1 MPAPKPMRILQV
13 SAEYYPLLKTGG
25 LADVTGALPQALR
38 AQGCDVRALLPGFP
52 AVMAGLGP
60 TQVVGSFQAPWGD
73 TLRVL
78 EAGLPVQGGA
88 AGQPPV
94 MAYVVDAPGL
104 LDRPGNP
111 YEDSAKQPYA
121 DNHRRFA
128 ALAWTAAHLAQGLDT
143 RWRPQLVHGHD
154 WHAGLVHA
162 CLASAAEAGQPR
174 VPSVFTV
181 HNLAYQGLFDAA
193 CFADLGLPGG
203 HFRAEGLEYWGQI
216 SFMKSGLHFAD
227 RITTVSPTYAR
238 EIQQPEHGC
247 GLDGLL
253 RKRRAELS
261 GILNGVDETI
271 WNPATDTHL
280 PHPFSQDKMAGKAR
294 CKAFLQKEVGLEAM
308 AKAPLFAVVSR
319 LTEQKGLPL
328 VLEAVDA
335 LVEQGGQ
342 LLVLG
347 TGDAWLEAAFRAKAE
362 QHTGRVAVRIEFD
375 EGFSHRVFAGSDIT
389 LVPSR
394 FEPCGLTQM
403 YALKY
408 GSVPLVRRVGG
419 LADSVTD
426 TDLITLADGHATGIV
441 FERMEAGD
449 FAHALRRAHALYR
462 RPHDWAQVQQ
472 TGMRQSFSWD
482 VAARHYA
489 DIYQSLITAH

>member
-1 MPAPKPMRILQV
+1 MPDSQAMRILQV

-38 AQGCDVRALLPGFP
+38 PHGCDVRALLPGFP
-52 AVMAGLGP
+52 AILAGLGP
-60 TQVVGSFQAPWGD
+60 TSVVGTFETPWGQ

-78 EAGLPVQGGA
+78 EAAVPAKNGG
-88 AGQPPV
+88 GV
-94 MAYVVDAPGL
+94 KAYVVEAPGL

-111 YEDSAKQPYA
+111 YEDSAKRPYA

-128 ALAWTAAHLAQGLDT
+128 ALAWAAAHLAQGVDAQ
-143 RWRPQLVHGHD
+143 WRPELVHGHD
-154 WHAGLVHA
+154 WHAGLVPA
-162 CLASAAEAGQPR
+162 CLAQAGQDR

-193 CFADLGLPGG
+193 LFRDLGLPD
-203 HFRAEGLEYWGQI
+203 HAFRPEGLEYWGQI
-216 SFMKSGLHFAD
+216 SFMKAGLHYAD

-238 EIQQPEHGC
+238 EIQTPEHGC

-253 RKRRAELS
+253 RKRQAELS
-261 GILNGVDETI
+261 GILNGVDATI
-271 WNPATDTHL
+271 WNPATDPHL
-280 PHPFSQDKMAGKAR
+280 PQPFSADNPAGKAR
-294 CKAFLQKEVGLEAM
+294 CKALLQAEVGLQA
-308 AKAPLFAVVSR
+308 APDAPLFAVVSR

-328 VLEAVDA
+328 LLEAVDT

-347 TGDAWLEAAFRAKAE
+347 TGDAWLEAAFQAKAA
-362 QHTGRVAVRIEFD
+362 QHPGRVAVRIEFD
-375 EGFSHRVFAGSDIT
+375 EGFSHRVFAGSDFT

-403 YALKY
+403 YALAY
-408 GSVPLVRRVGG
+408 GSLPLVRRVGG

-426 TDLITLADGHATGIV
+426 TDLITLADHSATGIV
-441 FERMEAGD
+441 FDHMNAAE
-449 FAHALRRAHALYR
+449 FAHALRRAQALYR
-462 RPHDWAQVQQ
+462 RPQDWAQVQQ

-482 VAARHYA
+482 SAARHYA
-489 DIYQSLITAH
+489 DIYRSLISVN

>member
-1 MPAPKPMRILQV
+1 MRILQV
-13 SAEYYPLLKTGG
+13 SAEYFPLLKTGG

-38 AQGCDVRALLPGFP
+38 PHGCDVRALLPGFP
-52 AVMAGLGP
+52 TVMAGLGP
-60 TQVVGSFQAPWGD
+60 TTEVGRFQAPWGK

-78 EAGLPVQGGA
+78 QAALPVGA
-88 AGQPPV
+88 SDAGQGPV
-94 MAYVVDAPGL
+94 IAYVVDAPGL

-111 YEDSAKQPYA
+111 YENSAKQPYA

-128 ALAWTAAHLAQGLDT
+128 ALAWAATRLAQGLDAG
-143 RWRPQLVHGHD
+143 WQPQLVHGHD
-154 WHAGLVHA
+154 WHAGLTHA
-162 CLASAAEAGQPR
+162 CLAHAAAGTGQAR

-181 HNLAYQGLFDAA
+181 HNLAYQGLFDASL
-193 CFADLGLPGG
+193 FPDLGLPPQS
-203 HFRAEGLEYWGQI
+203 FQPDGLEYWGQI
-216 SFMKSGLHFAD
+216 SFMKAGLHYAD

-238 EIQQPEHGC
+238 EIQLPEHGC

-253 RKRRAELS
+253 RQRQADLS
-261 GILNGVDETI
+261 GILNGVDEAI
-271 WNPATDTHL
+271 WNPATDPHL
-280 PHPFSQDKMAGKAR
+280 PFPFSANQLAGKAR
-294 CKAFLQKEVGLEAM
+294 CKAALQAEVGLQA
-308 AKAPLFAVVSR
+308 AADAPMFAIVSR

-328 VLEAVDA
+328 VLDAVDA
-335 LVEQGGQ
+335 LVAMGAQ

-347 TGDAWLEAAFRAKAE
+347 TGDAWLEDAFRAKAQ
-362 QHTGRVAVRIEFD
+362 QHAGQVAVRIEFD

-426 TDLITLADGHATGIV
+426 TDLITLAESRATGIV
-441 FERMEAGD
+441 FDRMEAAD
-449 FAHALRRAHALYR
+449 FNHALRRAHALYR
-462 RPHDWAQVQQ
+462 SPHNWAQVQH
-472 TGMRQSFSWD
+472 TGMQQSFSWD